1 MLEDQKA
8 EAQKVLDQLWNE
20 RLIPF
25 TLTVGRMTKDLD
37 GYTIY
42 FHDSRIR
49 TAEISLSEGQPFT
62 DGLRAAVLDLVA
74 KMSGSLKNW
83 HPEKATVKISS

>member
-74 KMSGSLKNW
+74 KMSGRLKNW
-83 HPEKATVKISS
+83 HPEKATAKISS